1 LSVGDCPGYRR
12 SLLMSITPQKGV
24 EPKNLQNGHNA
35 QARESRYRV
44 SEWQREDNRYK
55 LGSQQIQF
63 RSG

>member
-1 LSVGDCPGYRR
+1 
-12 SLLMSITPQKGV
+12 MSITPQKGV

-55 LGSQQIQF
+55 LGSQ
-63 RSG
+63 